1 MASRFEQ
8 YIFVNLNCFVLFK
21 LNRDAAKNGR
31 RTTNLVEWTPLN
43 RWQQT
48 AIYGLLGP
56 GPEKIYKKVQ
66 ENNHESRSKISLK
79 TSIIFINHNR
89 KQIKSI
95 L

>member
-1 MASRFEQ
+1 MASRTEQ

-66 ENNHESRSKISLK
+66 ENNHESRFK
-79 TSIIFINHNR
+79 N
-89 KQIKSI
+89 
-95 L
+95 